1 MASTGEG
8 HIAVGAAD
16 GSIRLYTDRSLTRA
30 KSMFPGLG
38 SPITAMDVSYDGK
51 WILATTATYLIVVT
65 TAFRDKAG
73 AVTTGFH
80 APMGSNMTAPRL
92 LQLLPVD
99 VKRTGGRPLTKGRFT
114 WVTEQ
119 GVQERWIVASVG
131 NYSVRVPPPCCCCCC
146 CCCVCVCASA
156 ASSCGVCVCVCVC
169 GHRCCGTSGW

>member
-1 MASTGEG
+1 MGRSTAGKDYGTKQAAFSCMASTGEG

-30 KSMFPGLG
+30 KTMFPGLG

-65 TAFRDKAG
+65 TAFRDKGG

-99 VKRTGGRPLTKGRFT
+99 VKRTGGKPLTKGRFT

-131 NYSVRVPPPCCCCCC
+131 NYSVRLEFPCCR
-146 CCCVCVCASA
+146 
-156 ASSCGVCVCVCVC
+156 VCVCVWVS
-169 GHRCCGTSGW
+169 TA